1 MQSLYG
7 KIYGEI
13 EMRCECEEMC
23 NHKVSGKWY
32 CLNCEREHPNPIYDS
47 RGRVLQRWNRVHSG
61 GIA

>member
-32 CLNCEREHPNPIYDS
+32 CLNCEREQPNPIYDS
-47 RGRVLQRWNRVHSG
+47 RSRILK
-61 GIA
+61 